1 MINSYTSFFYQR
13 KRSTPTNSPEALA
26 NFGINEDDAMEY
38 VFKANEDIIRSNSD
52 LNGVMLEGDI
62 YLGPRAHHNALKD
75 VDKLWPGGI
84 IYYTIDKYYD
94 KDANQRIQ
102 AAIGHF
108 EELTCIEF
116 RKREDERNYIHFV
129 PLQGCWSSVGR
140 DGGKQEISLGF
151 GCTEH
156 LGTIMHEMMHAMGFY
171 HEQSRTDRDKYVT
184 IVWENIFP
192 KMEENFEKYGHQ
204 TIDDLGSPYD
214 YTSIMHYPKDA
225 FSKNDGDTI
234 IPKKN
239 DAEIGQR
246 NFPSEVD
253 LYKINKLYNC
263 GNPLLFPVKPYQLP
277 PCPPS
282 LCIVSVDHLQE
293 FEPRTTVSP
302 RREECKD
309 DNKLCSTWANKCDRD
324 PWMQTKCKKTCNLCT
339 EDCVDTNERC
349 ASWAA
354 DGECQANPTYML
366 ENCKQ
371 SCAECPSSV
380 VPADCIDHNDMC
392 DDWARRGECVKNPNY
407 MHSSCKRSCGKCSA
421 YTKVCLDENELCG
434 WWASDDECR
443 NNPGYMNVNCK
454 KSCNQ
459 C

>member
-1 MINSYTSFFYQR
+1 MFETVKFGIVVFVTVCWCIKHGICVPIAEPDGGDADEDEFAHLPEILR

-239 DAEIGQR
+239 DAEI
-246 NFPSEVD
+246 
-253 LYKINKLYNC
+253 
-263 GNPLLFPVKPYQLP
+263 
-277 PCPPS
+277 
-282 LCIVSVDHLQE
+282 
-293 FEPRTTVSP
+293 
-302 RREECKD
+302 ECKD